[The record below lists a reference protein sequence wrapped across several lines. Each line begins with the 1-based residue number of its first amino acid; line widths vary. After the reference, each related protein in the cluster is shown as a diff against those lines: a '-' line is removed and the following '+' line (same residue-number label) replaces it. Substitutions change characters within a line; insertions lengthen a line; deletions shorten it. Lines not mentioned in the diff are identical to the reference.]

1 MARMGRPPV
10 DSETVGVR
18 LQRHLIEGIDEL
30 RRLEPDL
37 PNRQEMIRRILEKE
51 IVARLGNADSSAS

>member
-18 LQRHLIEGIDEL
+18 LQRHLLEALDEM
-30 RRLEPDL
+30 RRREPDL
-37 PNRQEMIRRILEKE
+37 PNRQEMIRRL
-51 IVARLGNADSSAS
+51 VAKAAANLGET